1 MADESPLDAARE
13 EARQTAREMA
23 PGSTEIDHLV
33 DGMYELEGI
42 LIGDEDCDVACVSI
56 MFDEAGNRYVLVEE
70 PRRSDGQMDVV
81 TIGAE
86 RITARAALLEEI
98 DLKIMMAFG
107 MCDVADEAAATW
119 AAIDSSAAQSARMRV
134 EELGGDVDSVMQS
147 VHSFF
152 LEHPEF

>member
-1 MADESPLDAARE
+1 MAEENPLDAARE
-13 EARQTAREMA
+13 EARRTAQEMA
-23 PGSTEIDHLV
+23 PGSAEIDHLV
-33 DGMYELEGI
+33 TGMYELEGI
-42 LIGDEDCDVACVSI
+42 LIDDKDCDVACVSI
-56 MFDEAGNRYVLVEE
+56 MFDEAGNRYALVEE
-70 PRRSDGQMDVV
+70 PRRDSGQMEAVA
-81 TIGAE
+81 TSAE
-86 RITARAALLEEI
+86 RVTTRAALLEEI

-107 MCDVADEAAATW
+107 MCDDADEAAATW